1 RNVTGVADLPSELHR
16 LAERHFARH
25 TRAII
30 HALLGNRDAGM
41 DDSNERATIASCG
54 PRHLRNIVAL
64 ETSPFRGGQEVD
76 LPCVARENHR
86 PAVSKRCRQL
96 SRRPDRKRSV
106 DVGVTNNIIR
116 VKRQAWIA
124 YSSVTD
130 MDLTDGR
137 ELVGAVAL
145 LDDLTTG
152 AIGFSHP
159 TPSVTE
165 GTIRHKA
172 RSLHDADIDGVDS
185 DCITDPSERS
195 AAQASRQVL
204 YRDTTTYRRRTK
216 FITILCLR
224 ALVGK
229 CQC

>member
-30 HALLGNRDAGM
+30 HALLGNRDTGM

-54 PRHLRNIVAL
+54 PRHIRNIGAL

-76 LPCVARENHR
+76 LPWIARENHR
-86 PAVSKRCRQL
+86 PAVRKRCRQL
-96 SRRPDRKRSV
+96 SWRPDRKRSV
-106 DVGVTNNIIR
+106 DVGVANNIIR
-116 VKRQAWIA
+116 VIRQAWIA
-124 YSSVTD
+124 CSSVAV
-130 MDLTDGR
+130 MDLTDGY

-152 AIGFSHP
+152 AVGFSHP
-159 TPSVTE
+159 TPGVTE
-165 GTIRHKA
+165 GPIPYKTRP
-172 RSLHDADIDGVDS
+172 LHDADIDGVDS

-195 AAQASRQVL
+195 AAQTRRQVL
-204 YRDTTTYRRRTK
+204 YRDAAAYRRCTSLVA
-216 FITILCLR
+216 ILCLCP
-224 ALVGK
+224 LG
-229 CQC
+229 